1 MEDATNMS
9 GPTGPSPMDMVKG
22 PSIGLLVTGI
32 LGIVAQ
38 VIGLVV
44 NLLNIGVA
52 ASEGGEQAAVGIL
65 GGGTGIVF
73 NIIGTIIGIVI
84 ILGAL
89 KMQKLQSFGFAMTAS
104 ILAMIPCISPCCLL
118 GLPFGIWALV
128 VLNKPEVKGA
138 FTD

>member
-1 MEDATNMS
+1 MG
-9 GPTGPSPMDMVKG
+9 GPVNSPMQLVKG

-32 LGIVAQ
+32 IGVVGQAVALALNILGIGVGAAEGGDQGMANMMGGGVGVAQ
-38 VIGLVV
+38 AVIGILV
-44 NLLNIGVA
+44 GV
-52 ASEGGEQAAVGIL
+52 
-65 GGGTGIVF
+65 
-73 NIIGTIIGIVI
+73 VI

-89 KMQKLQSFGFAMTAS
+89 KMQKLESFGFAMTAS

-138 FTD
+138 FTA